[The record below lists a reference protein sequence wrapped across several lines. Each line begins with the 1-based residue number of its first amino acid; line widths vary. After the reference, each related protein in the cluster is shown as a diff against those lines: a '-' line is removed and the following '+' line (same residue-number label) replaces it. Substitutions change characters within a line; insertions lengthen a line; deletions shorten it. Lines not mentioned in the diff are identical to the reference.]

1 MNTLKILLL
10 QDFFDIYATIVTQVC
25 NVYYHSRKHPTLLLL
40 QTKKAKTMRNRKN
53 ILLTAFI
60 LNILL
65 VQAQQEISISL
76 DEVISKVESN
86 NHTIKIS
93 EQDFKA
99 AKADFNQTNSIF
111 LPNILVSHS
120 AISTT
125 NPLMAFGSKLNQEIL
140 TQADFNPALLNDP
153 GKIQNFTTKIEIL
166 QPIFNAD
173 GVFMRK
179 AAKAKMNAFELKSV
193 RTKEYIKLEVTKAY
207 MQLQVAYKAVEVL
220 KKANEAAL
228 ENKKMAENNFKQGY
242 MQKADILAVEVHVTE
257 VENQL
262 LTVKSNV
269 KNASDYL
276 KFLIGETN
284 NSVLKPSSKLEAFVN
299 ISIYNQKLSSKRAD
313 IEAMEKST
321 EAYSN
326 IYKASKMSYLPKL
339 NAFGSYEM
347 YDDKLFGTN
356 AKGYLI
362 GAQLSLNI
370 FDGYKRIG
378 KIQKSKA
385 EFDKAQLSLDQ
396 YKNQSQLVFNKA
408 KRQLKD
414 AENKLK
420 LTNLAIEQSNEALR
434 IRTNRF
440 KQGLEK
446 TSDLLISET
455 QYLQKQLEYLQTVF
469 NYNFTKAYVDFLTK

>member
-1 MNTLKILLL
+1 MQFKNSLFLTIFIFNIFL
-10 QDFFDIYATIVTQVC
+10 AT
-25 NVYYHSRKHPTLLLL
+25 
-40 QTKKAKTMRNRKN
+40 
-53 ILLTAFI
+53 
-60 LNILL
+60 
-65 VQAQQEISISL
+65 AQIETSISL
-76 DEVISKVESN
+76 EEVLAKVENN
-86 NHTIKIS
+86 NHSIKIS
-93 EQDFKA
+93 EQDFKS
-99 AKADFNQTNSIF
+99 AKADYNQTNSIL
-111 LPNILVSHS
+111 LPKISLSHS

-140 TQADFNPALLNDP
+140 TQADFNPAMLNDP
-153 GKIQNFTTKIEIL
+153 DKIQNFTTKIEIQ
-166 QPIFNAD
+166 QPLFNAD
-173 GVFMRK
+173 GLFMRK
-179 AAKAKMNAFELKSV
+179 AAKAKMNAFELQTA
-193 RTKEYIKLEVTKAY
+193 RTKEYIRLEVTKAY

-220 KKANEAAL
+220 EKANEAAL

-269 KNASDYL
+269 NNASDYL
-276 KFLIGETN
+276 QFLIGESNTTI
-284 NSVLKPSSKLEAFVN
+284 LKPSSNLEALVN
-299 ISIYNQKLSSKRAD
+299 SSVYDQEISANRSD

-326 IYKASKMSYLPKL
+326 MHKASKMSYLPRL

-347 YDDKLFGTN
+347 YDDKLFNTN

-362 GAQLSLNI
+362 GAQLSWDI

-378 KIQKSKA
+378 KTQKSKA
-385 EFDKAQLSLDQ
+385 QLDKAQLSLDQ
-396 YKNQSQLVFNKA
+396 YKNRSQLEFNKA
-408 KRQLKD
+408 KRQLHD

-420 LTNLAIEQSNEALR
+420 LTNLAVEQSNEALR

-469 NYNFTKAYVDFLTK
+469 NYNFTKAYVEFLTK